1 VSRRPLK
8 QLNRCPY
15 FPQSNATEQC
25 GRCRGFYSDQAIA
38 KHDGNLLCPK
48 CINETQAAERIR
60 QEKRLTVSNIY
71 KKITSADYR
80 AGSIVLLVVF
90 TFIGG
95 YIYLASSYFGDAT
108 VDFEIIRRARVG
120 FTQNFNLGDQGFDF
134 AESINGG
141 TVRVNEP
148 SSPYPHTPARLI
160 DGLPDYQVPSW
171 RSAANKLPM
180 SIIFDTNAERVLD
193 KIVIWNHPEEDSN
206 TYIKSF
212 EIYTAASTESEMA
225 LLGAFENPSD
235 PTEHVFQLS
244 TLRPVR
250 RVKMVILSTQ
260 GDGKYVSAAEI
271 GLFLP
276 RDERNRP
283 PVVDTGRAR

>member
-1 VSRRPLK
+1 MSRRPLT

-25 GRCRGFYSDQAIA
+25 ERCRGFFSEQAITE
-38 KHDGNLLCPK
+38 HDSNLLCPK
-48 CINETQAAERIR
+48 CSNEAQAAERIR
-60 QEKRLTVSNIY
+60 QGKRLTASNIY
-71 KKITSADYR
+71 KKIVSADYR

-90 TFIGG
+90 AFIGG

-120 FTQNFNLGDQGFDF
+120 FTQNFNLGNQGFDF
-134 AESINGG
+134 AETINGG
-141 TVRVNEP
+141 TVQVNRP
-148 SSPYPHTPARLI
+148 SYPYPHTSARLI
-160 DGLPDYQVPSW
+160 DGLPDHQVPSW
-171 RSAANKLPM
+171 RSATTRLPI
-180 SIIFDTNAERVLD
+180 SIIFDANTDRILD
-193 KIVIWNHPEEDSN
+193 RIIIWNHPEEDVN

-212 EIYTAASTESEMA
+212 EIYAASSVESEMV

-235 PTEHVFQLS
+235 PTEHIFPLS
-244 TLRPVR
+244 TLKPVR
-250 RVKMVILSTQ
+250 QVKLVILSTH
-260 GDGKYVSAAEI
+260 GDGEYVSAAEI

-276 RDERNRP
+276 RDNRTKP